1 MTAVDPVVPVP
12 AKPSLWPTRKWFA
25 TQVTALTGLAV
36 MYVTTGGWNA
46 EETIAAITIASQAAL
61 GYIYP
66 NQDTPGGVPVET
78 GPKP

>member
-1 MTAVDPVVPVP
+1 VSVVVEPVQ
-12 AKPSLWPTRKWFA
+12 KPSRWPTRKWFA
-25 TQVTALTGLAV
+25 TQVTALTGLAI

-66 NQDTPGGVPVET
+66 NQDTPGGVPVAN